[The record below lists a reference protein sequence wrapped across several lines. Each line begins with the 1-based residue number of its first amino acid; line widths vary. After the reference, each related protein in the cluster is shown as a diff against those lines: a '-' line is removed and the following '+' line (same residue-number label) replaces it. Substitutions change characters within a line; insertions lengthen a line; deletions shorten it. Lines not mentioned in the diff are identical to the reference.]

1 MRRTRERIKSIQIH
15 TWKGIG
21 HEAVGLVEGKGRDR
35 KERKDKTEKI
45 QARNKDL
52 ITTITQ
58 NQRGLPLNSLSMTWV
73 VT

>member
-15 TWKGIG
+15 TWESIG
-21 HEAVGLVEGKGRDR
+21 HESVGLVEGKRRDR
-35 KERKDKTEKI
+35 KQRKDKTEKI

-58 NQRGLPLNSLSMTWV
+58 NQRGIAFP
-73 VT
+73 